1 MAITMKRVCANVE
14 RLYGMKLVAG
24 AAGMEKFVRWVHIIE
39 DHEVPRFL
47 HGNELVFTTGIAH
60 SGTDWLLEFIMKL
73 QEKNAS
79 GLVLNVGPYISS
91 VPQNAIN
98 YCEETSFPLFTVPWP
113 VHLID
118 ITYELCHRIVA
129 NEEIEVGLAAAFKNL
144 IYAPDEVKA
153 YKPTLE
159 RRGFYSES
167 QYSIVVAKPEFSEK
181 TDEDEVLNNLKF
193 IANRILNGSGKLF
206 CLFFNEDMLV
216 AVLNDFDAKMTG
228 DFIKSLHAECEK
240 SKSLYSLFAGASP
253 LGKGYLF
260 VPSAYNKAV
269 CALKLAKMQNEPV
282 LFYQNLGIYKLLVSV
297 EEREVLQEY
306 YHETLGR
313 LEAAD
318 KKYGTDYL
326 KTLRCYLEN
335 NSSVQA
341 VAQKTYV
348 HRNTINYKIK
358 QIRKI
363 LKTDFS
369 EKEKLK
375 YLIAFYVSD
384 LL

>member
-14 RLYGMKLVAG
+14 KLYGMKLVAG
-24 AAGMEKFVRWVHIIE
+24 SAGMEKFVRWVHIIE

-73 QEKNAS
+73 QEKNSS

-91 VPQNAIN
+91 VPQNVIS

-118 ITYELCHRIVA
+118 ITYDLCHRIVA
-129 NEEIEVGLAAAFKNL
+129 NEEIEMGLAGAFKNL
-144 IYAPDEVKA
+144 IYSPDEVKS

-167 QYSIVVAKPEFSEK
+167 QYCVIAVKPEFLAK

-193 IANRILNGSGKLF
+193 TANRILNGSGRLF
-206 CLFFNEDMLV
+206 CLFINEDMLV
-216 AVLNDFDAKMTG
+216 AVLNDFDAKAAG

-240 SKSLYSLFAGASP
+240 FKNVCRVFIGASP
-253 LGKGYLF
+253 TGKGYPF
-260 VPSAYNKAV
+260 VSSAYNKAV
-269 CALKLAKMQNEPV
+269 CALKLAKMQNEPS

-297 EEREVLQEY
+297 EDREVLHEY
-306 YHETLGR
+306 YQETLGR

-318 KKYGTDYL
+318 KKCGTDYVQ
-326 KTLRCYLEN
+326 TLRNYLEN

-358 QIRKI
+358 QIKKI
-363 LKTDFS
+363 LKTDLG